1 MLGSWV
7 DPGVDV
13 ANRIKRAAFL
23 WSKVRPQLVK
33 NGLSKRQQAIIVQ
46 TCVET
51 GLLFDSAVR
60 PWYKSEINRM
70 QQWIDR
76 RYRYVWSNKKEP
88 PLITMEKTHMNMQD
102 IRNQLNI
109 KTLQSKIEK
118 RSLQRI
124 GHVLRMDSSR
134 PVKAAVLG
142 WSPALEAIPKERTKT
157 RTTPQYW
164 RRLVKEAGLNP
175 SDLGKYTK
183 DRKTWRKT
191 IHSRMT
197 HIERWEQ
204 QRANKPQ
211 DYETIETR
219 NIPKSEQSLTCSQC
233 GRTCRTAAGLGIHP
247 KRIHNK
253 KEPVLFP
260 CPSYTRIFKTEN
272 TRTNHQ
278 KSCNGEH
285 SSRHTEPVHHATS
298 HCHGKTSRDTEKDAN
313 QQNPP

>member
-1 MLGSWV
+1 
-7 DPGVDV
+7 
-13 ANRIKRAAFL
+13 
-23 WSKVRPQLVK
+23 
-33 NGLSKRQQAIIVQ
+33 
-46 TCVET
+46 
-51 GLLFDSAVR
+51 
-60 PWYKSEINRM
+60 
-70 QQWIDR
+70 
-76 RYRYVWSNKKEP
+76 
-88 PLITMEKTHMNMQD
+88 MNMQD
-102 IRNQLNI
+102 ICNQLNI

-142 WSPALEAIPKERTKT
+142 WSPALETIPKERTKT

-211 DYETIETR
+211 NYETIETR
-219 NIPKSEQSLTCSQC
+219 NFPNLSSLSH
-233 GRTCRTAAGLGIHP
+233 AHNAG
-247 KRIHNK
+247 KRAEPPLDWVSTR
-253 KEPVLFP
+253 KE
-260 CPSYTRIFKTEN
+260 YITR
-272 TRTNHQ
+272 
-278 KSCNGEH
+278 
-285 SSRHTEPVHHATS
+285 
-298 HCHGKTSRDTEKDAN
+298 
-313 QQNPP
+313 

>member
-33 NGLSKRQQAIIVQ
+33 SRLSKRQQAIIVQ

-51 GLLFDSAVR
+51 CLLFDSAVR
-60 PWYKSEINRM
+60 PWYKSEINKM

-124 GHVLRMDSSR
+124 GHVIRMDSSR

-142 WSPALEAIPKERTKT
+142 WSPALETIPKEN
-157 RTTPQYW
+157 QN
-164 RRLVKEAGLNP
+164 ESN
-175 SDLGKYTK
+175 S
-183 DRKTWRKT
+183 
-191 IHSRMT
+191 
-197 HIERWEQ
+197 
-204 QRANKPQ
+204 
-211 DYETIETR
+211 
-219 NIPKSEQSLTCSQC
+219 
-233 GRTCRTAAGLGIHP
+233 
-247 KRIHNK
+247 
-253 KEPVLFP
+253 PVLE
-260 CPSYTRIFKTEN
+260 KTCQRSWTKPFRPREIHE
-272 TRTNHQ
+272 R
-278 KSCNGEH
+278 
-285 SSRHTEPVHHATS
+285 
-298 HCHGKTSRDTEKDAN
+298 
-313 QQNPP
+313 